1 MRRAPILLLV
11 GATLALLPGCRGYGP
26 ACARVEAAC
35 PVPGSGAPL
44 PFAVATAPA
53 APVLAGPRR
62 SASELEEG
70 FRRSRGEKAF
80 LTPLSNEQAHAAMP
94 GLFKGRELPNLLL
107 VSGHQPKTSEAL
119 MAMAKAMRTEGSLD
133 ATLLNDVFWAVSSE
147 NECFY

>member
-26 ACARVEAAC
+26 ACVRAEAA
-35 PVPGSGAPL
+35 
-44 PFAVATAPA
+44 AVRAGPPTAASPTVTAPA
-53 APVLAGPRR
+53 APILAGPRR
-62 SASELEEG
+62 SAAELEEG
-70 FRRSRGEKAF
+70 FRRSREGKAF
-80 LTPLSNEQAHAAMP
+80 LTPLSNEEAHAAMP
-94 GLFKGRELPNLLL
+94 GLFKGREFPNLLL

-133 ATLLNDVFWAVSSE
+133 AGLLNDVFWAVSSE